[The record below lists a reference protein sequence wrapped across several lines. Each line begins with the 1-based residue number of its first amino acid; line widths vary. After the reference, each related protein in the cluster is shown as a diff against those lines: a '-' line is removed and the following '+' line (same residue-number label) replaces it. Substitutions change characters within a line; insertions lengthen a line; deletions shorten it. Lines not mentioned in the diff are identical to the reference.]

1 MSAIGA
7 RNEVINASQ
16 VFLKL
21 GGNTHILLQDLEFV
35 IDRFEDREDVS
46 TGAIYFYSQHH
57 NQFDAT
63 LLLSAPEVD
72 AYLDK
77 TDFAAND
84 FLTTQAYA
92 IEYVPLSGASQTITV
107 TALTPYCSF
116 VKLPTGGVRARM
128 RFRITEDVTS
138 ADVT

>member
-7 RNEVINASQ
+7 RNEVINATQ

-35 IDRFEDREDVS
+35 IDRFEDREGG
-46 TGAIYFYSQHH
+46 T
-57 NQFDAT
+57 
-63 LLLSAPEVD
+63 
-72 AYLDK
+72 YLDK
-77 TDFAAND
+77 TGFGAND

-92 IEYVPLSGASQTITV
+92 IEYVPLSGSSQTVTV

-116 VKLPTGGVRARM
+116 VKLPTSGVKARM
-128 RFRITEDVTS
+128 RFRITEDVDS
-138 ADVT
+138 GDVT